1 MSLLRSLEQ
10 LDVAGKRV
18 LVRVD
23 FNTPM
28 DESGSKVS
36 DDTRIRAALP
46 TIEHLRGQGARI
58 ILMSHL
64 GRPAGKVDHRFST
77 EPCAVRLAELLDCDI
92 LHTDD
97 CVGWGARKLANEL
110 PEGGVLLL
118 ENLRFHAGEKTGEAS
133 FASHLAELGD
143 CYVSDAFGVLHR
155 GHASV
160 SVLPSLFPGQAAAGF
175 LVQRELEQ
183 LSNLSGEPSKPYL
196 AILGGAKVSDKIG
209 VIDALLRRVDTLL
222 IGGAMAYTFLRAED
236 LPTGDSLVEEDKV
249 WLARKMLSRAKNLGV
264 KILLPNDHV
273 VAPGFDQEDEARVVT
288 VLEDGMMGLDIGP
301 ATVERYSL
309 EIQNAATI
317 LWNGPMG
324 VFEKRAFSTGTEG
337 VAKAVARSGA
347 FSVVGGGDSAAAVV
361 LFGLADQVSHVSTGG
376 GASLEYIEGR
386 ELPGLKALENN

>member
-1 MSLLRSLEQ
+1 MSLRSLED

-28 DESGSKVS
+28 DKSGSSVA

-46 TIEHLRGQGARI
+46 TIEHLREQGARL

-64 GRPAGKVDHRFST
+64 GRPAGKADPRFST
-77 EPCAVRLAELLDCDI
+77 EPCAARLAELLGCDI

-110 PEGGVLLL
+110 PEGGILLL
-118 ENLRFHAGEKTGEAS
+118 ENLRFHAGEKKGEES
-133 FASHLAELGD
+133 FANSLAELGD

-160 SVLPSLFPGQAAAGF
+160 SMLPPLFPGQAAAGF
-175 LVQRELEQ
+175 LVRHELEQ
-183 LSNLSGEPSKPYL
+183 LSNLRGETQKPYV

-209 VIDALLRRVDTLL
+209 VIDALMRRVDTLL
-222 IGGAMAYTFLRAED
+222 IGGAMAYTFLRAQD
-236 LPTGDSLVEEDKV
+236 ISTGSSLVEEDKI
-249 WLARKMLSRAKNLGV
+249 WLARKVLKRAASLGV

-273 VAPGFDQEDEARVVT
+273 VAPSFEREDDASVVE

-301 ATVERYSL
+301 SSVERYSL
-309 EIQNAATI
+309 ELQNAATI

-324 VFEKRAFSTGTEG
+324 VFEKPAFRAGTEG
-337 VAKAVARSGA
+337 IAKSVARSSA
-347 FSVVGGGDSAAAVV
+347 FSVVGGGDSAAAVA
-361 LFGLADQVSHVSTGG
+361 LFGLSDDVSHVSTGG
-376 GASLEYIEGR
+376 GASLEFIEGR
-386 ELPGLKALENN
+386 ELPGLRALEEN